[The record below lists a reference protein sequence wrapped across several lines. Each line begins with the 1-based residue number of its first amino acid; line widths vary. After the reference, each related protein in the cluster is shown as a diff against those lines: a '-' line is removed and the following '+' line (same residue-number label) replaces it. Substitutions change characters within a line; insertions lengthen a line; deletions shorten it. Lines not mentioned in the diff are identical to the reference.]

1 MPLTGTE
8 SAAKATASAAAKAAL
23 VGKTWTDGH
32 IVDNPALQ
40 ILADAIGEAVAS
52 LIPHITTN
60 ATVSPIGLPVPL
72 TAPPGVAGGPV
83 TGVGTIT

>member
-1 MPLTGTE
+1 MPLTGSE
-8 SAAKATASAAAKAAL
+8 ATLKTAASAAAKAAL

-40 ILADAIGEAVAS
+40 ILADAIGEAVAAVV
-52 LIPHITTN
+52 PHITTN
-60 ATVSPIGLPVPL
+60 AVVSPDGLPLPL
-72 TAPPGVAGGPV
+72 TAPPGTAGGPV